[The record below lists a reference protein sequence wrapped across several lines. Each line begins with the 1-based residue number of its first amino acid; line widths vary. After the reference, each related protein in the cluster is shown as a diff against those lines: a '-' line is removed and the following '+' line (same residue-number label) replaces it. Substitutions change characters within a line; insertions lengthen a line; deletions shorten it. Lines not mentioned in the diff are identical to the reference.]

1 MYKIIFIALACYSL
15 TNSALLAGEFTKK
28 HAEPSMEIFTMYG
41 AVGAT
46 ATGVAAITPGSVPVM
61 LTIGGVLVGV
71 LTIGGVVSTVYG
83 ALKAEVVLNM
93 LEETERTGEISL
105 PLRAVLTDLQNQAM
119 EKYSLE
125 VSDDT
130 LIEALESS
138 LQ

>member
-1 MYKIIFIALACYSL
+1 MYKKIFIALACYSL
-15 TNSALLAGEFTKK
+15 TNSALLAGDHTEREATI
-28 HAEPSMEIFTMYG
+28 HIFTTYG
-41 AVGAT
+41 VLGAT
-46 ATGVAAITPGSVPVM
+46 AAIIPGSVPVL
-61 LTIGGVLVGV
+61 LTIGGVSGVV
-71 LTIGGVVSTVYG
+71 LTIGISRYYGV
-83 ALKAEVVLNM
+83 LKAEVVLNM